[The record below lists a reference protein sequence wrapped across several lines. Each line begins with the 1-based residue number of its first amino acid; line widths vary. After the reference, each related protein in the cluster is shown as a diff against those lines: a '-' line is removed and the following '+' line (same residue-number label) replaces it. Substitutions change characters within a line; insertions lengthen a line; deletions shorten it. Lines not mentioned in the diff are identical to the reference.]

1 MTGVTGVTGGN
12 GGGVEMA
19 LHAGVDVLVVEDHA
33 DLSEEIVSYLQVRGM
48 AVRAASCGREMDAAL
63 AVRRPDVVLLDLGLP
78 EEDGVLIARRLIDA
92 GCAGIIVITARGRV
106 EDRILGL
113 NAGADIYLT
122 KPLDMRELEAAIGSV
137 MRRRDRAPEPAP
149 AAAHS
154 WRLEAARWRLVA
166 PGGKMVALS
175 ETEVRLLS
183 PFFETPDAIVDR
195 QTLAERLATDA
206 RSIDLLVHR
215 LRRKVE
221 LDVSEALPLR
231 TMRSR
236 GYAFVAPVET

>member
-1 MTGVTGVTGGN
+1 
-12 GGGVEMA
+12 MA
-19 LHAGVDVLVVEDHA
+19 LEARVDVLVVEDHA
-33 DLSEEIVSYLQVRGM
+33 DLSEEIVSYLQARGM
-48 AVRAASCGREMDAAL
+48 TVRAADCGRAMDAAL
-63 AVRRPDVVLLDLGLP
+63 AVRRPDVILLDLGLP
-78 EEDGVLIARRLIDA
+78 EEDGVLIARRLMDA
-92 GCAGIIVITARGRV
+92 DHTGIIVITARGRV

-137 MRRRDRAPEPAP
+137 MRRREKALEPVPAP
-149 AAAHS
+149 AAGP

-166 PGGKMVALS
+166 PGGGMISLS

-221 LDVSEALPLR
+221 LDAGQALPLR

-236 GYAFVAPVET
+236 GYAFVAPVEV